1 MANSFYYVDG
11 AGNSHTVYIAG
22 TTTDQLVLRNSE
34 HGYDEPESED
44 VIEETPNALGD
55 VYRASVYKPRTYGY
69 TVRLKDTSA
78 AALETS
84 IGDWCDWH
92 RKRLGE
98 GYVKRVTAGATTR
111 CLDCIPQKPDI
122 GEWEGFSV
130 QIKQE
135 YLAAWPWWRAE
146 TVTTAGGSFNG
157 TNAVNVACNNVG
169 DIPSP
174 PVMTITGVI
183 ETPKIAVTDGSYIQV
198 VKTTANADDTLVI
211 TCRPYGTKR
220 LTAWYY
226 VNGVGAGTPCQLSS
240 DSRYIELPVG
250 NYNAVLTAASG
261 TAAIVFSW
269 YPYYGSLY

>member
-1 MANSFYYVDG
+1 MANSFYYADG

-146 TVTTAGGSFNG
+146 TATTAGGTFNG

-174 PVMTITGVI
+174 VYAVITGVI
-183 ETPKIAVTDGSYIQV
+183 ATPKLAASDGTYIEV
-198 VKTTANADDTLVI
+198 NKTTANADDTLI
-211 TCRPYGTKR
+211 INCRPYGTNR
-220 LTAWYY
+220 LMVKYY
-226 VNGVGAGTPCQLSS
+226 EHGAGTGVACGVTSA
-240 DSRYIELPVG
+240 SRPISHPTG
-250 NYNAVLTAASG
+250 STNITLTCASG
-261 TAAIVFSW
+261 TATIVFSW

>member
-1 MANSFYYVDG
+1 MANSFYYIDG

-130 QIKQE
+130 QVKQE

-146 TVTTAGGSFNG
+146 TVTTAGGAFNG

-183 ETPKIAVTDGSYIQV
+183 ETPKIAVTDGSYIQI

-226 VNGVGAGTPCQLSS
+226 VNGVGAGTPCQLSG

-261 TAAIVFSW
+261 TATIVFSW